1 MNTAKIASLL
11 RQLADEIESQPTPAE
26 EPKAPSRAPQEAQE
40 LKELQTPPEPLDL
53 PWDEGEVKIVL
64 KDLQNLGAKV
74 LAAGGR
80 AFLSALLS
88 EFGVKALSAADPKDY
103 AALARRIHEHLR

>member
-11 RQLADEIESQPTPAE
+11 RQLADELDTQPTPAE
-26 EPKAPSRAPQEAQE
+26 APKPAPKAPDEVQE
-40 LKELQTPPEPLDL
+40 LKELQTPAEPLDL
-53 PWDEGEVKIVL
+53 PWDEGEVQIVL

-103 AALARRIHEHLR
+103 AALARRIHDHLG